1 MGKTWSV
8 QSSSFDFVPGV
19 TGARRPPRADGLP
32 VLGSL
37 LELARDPLPHFV
49 AQWKKHG
56 PIYELR
62 ALHHRFV
69 CMVGPEG
76 NAFLVRHGGE
86 YFGQDE
92 GYRGFNEAFHSKSFL
107 VSLDGPRHLHLR
119 KVQQRAMGRGAL
131 EAKLVPALA
140 LAEPTLTTFRVGAS
154 VDLIAE
160 LKRLAVR
167 QLGFAMTG
175 REGAD
180 LVDDVQTLMNVVVN
194 ASHHR
199 TWPRFFMKIP
209 PFTRARARVFADTMR
224 VSEAHRRA
232 PKAFGE
238 GDLVDDMLASTMA
251 DGSPIPLETIGAAVM
266 GSYMAGLDTS
276 AITASFTL
284 YALLKDRALYE
295 RVLADVDRGFDAG
308 PSAESFR
315 AMHDLRGAVLEAN
328 RMYPVLTAL
337 PRDARQDFEF
347 AGRQVLRGDRIL
359 LPTPATHFEAE
370 LFPDPGRFDID
381 RFRDPRSE
389 HKQAAVFAP
398 YGLGPHRCL
407 GAGMGELQT
416 MMMVALLLRHFELAL
431 DPPDY
436 ALKIVTAPLRRPDA
450 RFRVRVL
457 GRRTRAS

>member
-1 MGKTWSV
+1 MV
-8 QSSSFDFVPGV
+8 AQIPNLAFVPGA
-19 TGARRPPRADGLP
+19 TGARRPPVADGLP
-32 VLGSL
+32 LFGSIF
-37 LELARDPLPHFV
+37 ELARDPLPHLV
-49 AQWKKHG
+49 DQWKKLG

-62 ALHHRFV
+62 ALHFRFV
-69 CMVGPEG
+69 CMVGPEA

-140 LAEPTLTTFRVGAS
+140 LAEETLAAFAPGAR
-154 VDLIAE
+154 VDLIAQ

-167 QLGFAMTG
+167 QLGFAVIG
-175 REGAD
+175 REGKD
-180 LVDDVQTLMNVVVN
+180 LVDDVQLLMNVVVN

-199 TWPRFFMKIP
+199 TWPRFLMKIP
-209 PFTRARARVFADTMR
+209 PFTTARARVFADTMR
-224 VSEAHRRA
+224 LIEAHRA
-232 PKAFGE
+232 HPKPFGE

-276 AITASFTL
+276 AITAAFTL
-284 YALLKDRALYE
+284 YALLKDRGLYE

-308 PSAESFR
+308 PTVESFR
-315 AMHDLRGAVLEAN
+315 GMHDLRGAVLEAN

-347 AGRQVLRGDRIL
+347 GGYQVRKGDRIL

-370 LFPDPGRFDID
+370 FFPEPQRFDID

-389 HKQAAVFAP
+389 HKQGAVFAP
-398 YGLGPHRCL
+398 FGLGPHRCL

-416 MMMVALLLRHFELAL
+416 MMMVALLMRHLELEL
-431 DPPDY
+431 DPPGY
-436 ALKIVTAPLRRPDA
+436 ELRVVASPLRRPDS
-450 RFRVRVL
+450 RFRVRVV
-457 GRRTRAS
+457 RRRS